1 MKTKEQTK
9 KRSPKTQEDAE
20 KIYKSNGKKENDYPL
35 IKVWCKYW
43 QKSDQYLNELL
54 AKAKEDNAPND
65 AVFLNVLGGKHWVTI
80 DKTFNP
86 ELHKL
91 LLQEWSK

>member
-1 MKTKEQTK
+1 MLF
-9 KRSPKTQEDAE
+9 RSVSQSRYPKTQEDAE

-35 IKVWCKYW
+35 IRVWCKYW

-80 DKTFNP
+80 EKTFNP

-91 LLQEWSK
+91 LLLEWNK